1 MSDGNGKQAR
11 DKGAP
16 PAGRLARYNRSPVR
30 IFLILSASVFLSDV
44 LAGMALQQFSLS
56 PAVLVLLHP
65 ALQFLLLLPI
75 FHFFFFKPLVHYMVE
90 WSRTNARLKDNAA
103 SLGAILDTVFDGI
116 LVIDERGI
124 VRDINPAA
132 AKIFGFEVAEIVGRN
147 VSRLMPEPYSSMHD
161 GYIANYLRTGE
172 AKIIGVGREL
182 TGLRKNG
189 ETFPIELAVTE
200 MYVHGE
206 RRFVG
211 TVLDIS
217 KRKKAEELLRRTNEE
232 LEQRVQQRTA
242 ELARMNLDLN
252 NEIAERKL
260 IEEKLEQ
267 QARTDDLTGICNRRQ
282 FNIMLNL
289 ELERVRRYHSTLFLI
304 MFDIDHFKK
313 INDDFGHQQGDV
325 ILKELTQ
332 LISREIRASDIFA
345 RWGGE
350 EFVLIVFENDLAGA
364 CRMAEKLKAAVEH
377 HSFSRV
383 GNITCSFGVATCAA
397 DEDASELM
405 SRVDRLMYR
414 AKEKGRNRVE
424 VQ

>member
-1 MSDGNGKQAR
+1 MSDGKGKQAR
-11 DKGAP
+11 DNGTP
-16 PAGRLARYNRSPVR
+16 PAGRMARHHRSPVR
-30 IFLILSASVFLSDV
+30 IFLILSASVFFSDV
-44 LAGMALQQFSLS
+44 LARLTLQQFSLS
-56 PAVLVLLHP
+56 PAALILLNPVL
-65 ALQFLLLLPI
+65 QILLLLPI

-90 WSRTNARLKDNAA
+90 WGRTNANLKDNDA
-103 SLGAILDTVFDGI
+103 SLAAILYTVFDGI

-132 AKIFGFEVAEIVGRN
+132 ARMFRFEVAEIVGCN
-147 VSRLMPEPYSSMHD
+147 VSQLMPEPYRSRHD

-172 AKIIGVGREL
+172 TKIIGIGREL
-182 TGLRKNG
+182 IGQRKNG

-200 MYVHGE
+200 MYLHGE

-217 KRKKAEELLRRTNEE
+217 KRKQAEELLRKTNEE
-232 LEQRVQQRTA
+232 LEQRVQQRTS
-242 ELARMNLDLN
+242 ELAEMNLELN
-252 NEIAERKL
+252 SEIAERKL
-260 IEEKLEQ
+260 IEKKLEQ

-282 FNIMLNL
+282 FNRTLDM

-304 MFDIDHFKK
+304 MFDIDRFKQ
-313 INDDFGHQQGDV
+313 INDDYGHQQGDV

-332 LISREIRASDIFA
+332 LISKEIRANDIFA

-364 CRMAEKLKAAVEH
+364 RQVAEKLRATVERH
-377 HSFSRV
+377 PFTRV
-383 GNITCSFGVATCAA
+383 GNITCSFGVAECVA
-397 DEDASELM
+397 DEEASGLM
-405 SRVDRLMYR
+405 SRVDTLMYL